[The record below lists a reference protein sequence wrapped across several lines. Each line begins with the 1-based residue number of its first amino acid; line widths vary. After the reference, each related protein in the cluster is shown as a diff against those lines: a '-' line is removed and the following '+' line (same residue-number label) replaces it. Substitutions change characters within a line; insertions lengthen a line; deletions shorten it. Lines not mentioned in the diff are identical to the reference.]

1 MSERT
6 AARLTR
12 ILAMLP
18 WVMANPETA
27 SVDEVCRRFGYTA
40 KELAR
45 DLDLVM
51 VCGLPGYFPHDLMY
65 ASIAGDDVVV
75 EAADYFSGQRRLTA
89 SEGLRLLSAALAT
102 DAAGAGS
109 PALRSAAA
117 KLSAVLVPDGEGV
130 VVDVTDQ
137 PEPVEA
143 LQGAVTARRRVRIT
157 YRALNRDETTV
168 RELEPWQVFTDIGRW
183 YLDAHDHSAGA
194 YRRFRVDRIRDVEVL
209 GDVFEPP
216 AELPAPEAD
225 YQPNPDDVRA
235 VIRLAP
241 AARWVAEYYPMSV
254 LGSGDDGVEV
264 ELRSSSPSVPARLLL
279 RLGADAV
286 LVEGEEVAAELERLR
301 AAVLSRYE
309 G

>member
-27 SVDEVCRRFGYTA
+27 SVEEVCRRFGYTP

-137 PEPVEA
+137 PEPVAA
-143 LQGAVTARRRVRIT
+143 LQAAVAAHHRVRIT

-168 RELEPWQVFTDIGRW
+168 RDLDPWQVFTDIGRW
-183 YLDAHDHSAGA
+183 YLDAHDHSADA
-194 YRRFRVDRIRDVEVL
+194 HRRFRVDRIREVEVL
-209 GDVFEPP
+209 RETFDPP
-216 AELPAPEAD
+216 KDLPAPEAE

-241 AARWVAEYYPMSV
+241 AARWVAEYYPVTV
-254 LGSGDDGVEV
+254 LGTDTAGVVV

-279 RLGADAV
+279 RLGADAA
-286 LVEGEEVAAELERLR
+286 LVEGDEVGAELDRLR
-301 AAVLSRYE
+301 ASVLARYE
-309 G
+309 D

>member
-27 SVDEVCRRFGYTA
+27 TVDEVCRRFEYTP

-45 DLDLVM
+45 DLELVM

-65 ASIAGDDVVV
+65 ASIVGDDVVV

-102 DAAGAGS
+102 EAAGAGS
-109 PALRSAAA
+109 VALRSAAS
-117 KLSAVLVPDGEGV
+117 KLAAVLVPDGEGV
-130 VVDVTDQ
+130 VVDVADR

-143 LQGAVTARRRVRIT
+143 LEVAIAEGRRVRIT
-157 YRALNRDETTV
+157 YRALNRDETSV
-168 RELEPWQVFTDIGRW
+168 RVVDPWQVFTDIGRW

-194 YRRFRVDRIRDVEVL
+194 YRRFRVDRIREVEL
-209 GDVFEPP
+209 LEDP
-216 AELPAPEAD
+216 ATAPVELPAPEAA

-235 VIRLAP
+235 VIRLTP
-241 AARWVAEYYPMSV
+241 AARWVAEYYPVSV
-254 LGSGDDGVEV
+254 LASDVAGVEV
-264 ELRSSSPSVPARLLL
+264 ELRSSSPSIPARLLL
-279 RLGADAV
+279 RLGPDAS
-286 LVEGEEVAAELERLR
+286 LVDGDEVAAELDRLR
-301 AAVLSRYE
+301 SKLLDRY
-309 G
+309 GA